1 MLQGDLVGV
10 FPEGT
15 TTDGT
20 GVLPFHANL
29 MQAPISGG
37 LPVQPVGLNYLDAA
51 TGQPTLAAA
60 YIDDTTLLQSL
71 NAVLR
76 APPIKARVV
85 IGPALAPVSA
95 DRRELASAAR
105 EVVQHLAQGAGDE
118 AVATV
123 QRMNQPAQPAAD
135 SAPAPAAIS

>member
-1 MLQGDLVGV
+1 M
-10 FPEGT
+10 
-15 TTDGT
+15 
-20 GVLPFHANL
+20 
-29 MQAPISGG
+29 
-37 LPVQPVGLNYLDAA
+37 
-51 TGQPTLAAA
+51 
-60 YIDDTTLLQSL
+60 
-71 NAVLR
+71 
-76 APPIKARVV
+76 V